1 MISSDRRA
9 HGVARYGRACNAVCR
24 RLIKNV
30 QSFIQALH
38 IPTETISCSFFHQN
52 RFQAFFFPKKK
63 TGVALF
69 K

>member
-38 IPTETISCSFFHQN
+38 IPRETISSFFH
-52 RFQAFFFPKKK
+52 PKTGSSIFLQKK